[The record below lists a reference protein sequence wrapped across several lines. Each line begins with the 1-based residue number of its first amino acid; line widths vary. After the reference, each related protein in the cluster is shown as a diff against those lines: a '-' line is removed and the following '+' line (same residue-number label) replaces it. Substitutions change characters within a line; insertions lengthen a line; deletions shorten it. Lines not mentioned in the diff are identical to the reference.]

1 MLGLVASLALW
12 LAGGTWLGAA
22 PTRFL
27 ERNFRLQVAWAKA
40 LLGLAR
46 AVYGLRIETDLA
58 SPGDTPVL
66 VFVRHA
72 SLVDALLPTVFVSGR
87 HGTRLRFVM
96 KRELLLDPC
105 LDVVGQRLPN
115 VFVARGTGEA
125 AREEAAIRAL
135 AQGLGPGD
143 GIVMFPEG
151 TRFTAAKRVRALE
164 RIAAGGDAERLAFA
178 KGLRHVLPPRS
189 RGPLALLEV
198 APHADVLL
206 LAHHGLEGTSHAA
219 AVLRGARVIT
229 MKGNEILEN
238 ADIVIRDNR
247 IAAIGP
253 RGQVQVPDGAR
264 IIDVAGRFVVPGF
277 VDTHAHLRARGVH
290 RAENWSYAANL
301 AYGVTTTRDPQT
313 GTTDVLSYED
323 MVQAGTVLGPR
334 IYSTGPGV
342 MSSEG
347 IRDQEHATR
356 VLKRYSEYYDTKTI
370 KQYVSGNREVRQ
382 WIINAARELKL
393 MPTTEGSLD
402 IEMNLTEALDGY
414 SGHEHSWPAFPLQS
428 DVIRLFAE
436 SQIVYTPTILVA

>member
-12 LAGGTWLGAA
+12 LAAGTWLGAP
-22 PTRFL
+22 PTLFL

-58 SPGDTPVL
+58 PPGDAPVL

-125 AREEAAIRAL
+125 EREEAAIRAL
-135 AQGLGPGD
+135 ARGLGPGE
-143 GIVMFPEG
+143 GIVIFPEG

-164 RIAAGGDAERLAFA
+164 RIAAAGDTERLAFA

-206 LAHHGLEGTSHAA
+206 LAHHGLEGTSHAT
-219 AVLRGARVIT
+219 AVLRGALIGRRIRVRSRRVRV
-229 MKGNEILEN
+229 
-238 ADIVIRDNR
+238 ADLPVER
-247 IAAIGP
+247 
-253 RGQVQVPDGAR
+253 
-264 IIDVAGRFVVPGF
+264 
-277 VDTHAHLRARGVH
+277 
-290 RAENWSYAANL
+290 
-301 AYGVTTTRDPQT
+301 
-313 GTTDVLSYED
+313 
-323 MVQAGTVLGPR
+323 
-334 IYSTGPGV
+334 
-342 MSSEG
+342 
-347 IRDQEHATR
+347 
-356 VLKRYSEYYDTKTI
+356 
-370 KQYVSGNREVRQ
+370 
-382 WIINAARELKL
+382 AARR
-393 MPTTEGSLD
+393 
-402 IEMNLTEALDGY
+402 AWLDGEWAQIDAWLDASERRQRGDG
-414 SGHEHSWPAFPLQS
+414 SGAGKRAPLG
-428 DVIRLFAE
+428 
-436 SQIVYTPTILVA
+436 